1 MFFTGWRNPLGDE
14 EEANRNRIDMK
25 INNYY
30 RIILVGL
37 FLCIVNC
44 VQAGGNET
52 GLLPGMSKTSFEKIL
67 KRTSENIKKKRRL
80 QTYYN
85 FMEMDNM
92 KNYRMPRKGC

>member
-1 MFFTGWRNPLGDE
+1 
-14 EEANRNRIDMK
+14 MK

-30 RIILVGL
+30 WIILVGL

-67 KRTSENIKKKRRL
+67 KRTSENIKKKRASADAYSGGYPFSISGDIRSV
-80 QTYYN
+80 
-85 FMEMDNM
+85 
-92 KNYRMPRKGC
+92 PS

>member
-1 MFFTGWRNPLGDE
+1 
-14 EEANRNRIDMK
+14 MK

-67 KRTSENIKKKRRL
+67 KRTSENIKKNGRL

-92 KNYRMPRKGC
+92 KKLQNAEERLLNTRGNTGVL

>member
-1 MFFTGWRNPLGDE
+1 
-14 EEANRNRIDMK
+14 MK

-30 RIILVGL
+30 WIILVGL

-67 KRTSENIKKKRRL
+67 KRTSENIKKKRASADI
-80 QTYYN
+80 YN

-92 KNYRMPRKGC
+92 KKLQNAGEKLLSIRGNMGVL

>member
-1 MFFTGWRNPLGDE
+1 M
-14 EEANRNRIDMK
+14 
-25 INNYY
+25 
-30 RIILVGL
+30 

-67 KRTSENIKKKRRL
+67 KRTSENIKKKRASADIL
-80 QTYYN
+80 N

-92 KNYRMPRKGC
+92 KKSQNAGEKLLSIRGNMGVL